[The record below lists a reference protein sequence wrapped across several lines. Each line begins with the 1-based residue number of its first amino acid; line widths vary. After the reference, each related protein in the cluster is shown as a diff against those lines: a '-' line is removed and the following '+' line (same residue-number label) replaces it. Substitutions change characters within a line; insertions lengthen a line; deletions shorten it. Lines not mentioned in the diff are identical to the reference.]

1 MVAEDHTFEPFRS
14 RGASSGADVFSG
26 IPLWSQLGGALATV
40 AVGAAANMLERFIE
54 LAAVKVPLGN
64 FSRMAERVP
73 AQMAIGEAHGLYQ
86 AAHAVLTDTADSIW
100 ERGVARAPF
109 DNDVLARHR
118 LGYVTAVRLAA
129 QSIDLLHDAAGMS
142 AVVSDSVLDRCWR
155 DVHTMTQHVVL
166 SPARFEIAGRV
177 LMRLEPGSPVI

>member
-1 MVAEDHTFEPFRS
+1 VFAEDHTFEPFRS
-14 RGASSGADVFSG
+14 RGASSVADVFSG
-26 IPLWSQLGGALATV
+26 IPLWSQLGGALAAV
-40 AVGAAANMLERFIE
+40 AVGAAANMLERFTE

-64 FSRMAERVP
+64 FSRLAERVP
-73 AQMAIGEAHGLYQ
+73 AQMAVGEAQGLYQ
-86 AAHAVLTDTADSIW
+86 AARAVLTDTANSIW

-155 DVHTMTQHVVL
+155 DVHTMTQHIVL

-177 LMRLEPGSPVI
+177 LMGLEPGSPVI